1 MKTCIIG
8 TGAISGTHLSALKK
22 INAEIVGL
30 CDVDERKARKKAVEF
45 SLSCPIFT
53 DYKKML
59 DAVCPDVVHV
69 CTPHYLHAEMVC
81 YALGKNINVLSEKP
95 VCINFEQLS
104 ALKNARE
111 KSSAHYGVC
120 FQNRYLA
127 ANREANR
134 EVKSSKI
141 FGASGAVVWN
151 RGADYYAS
159 GEWRGKWA
167 TEGGGVLINQSI
179 HTLDLMINALGLPVS
194 VKAEMEN
201 EHLKSVIEVEDFAFI
216 ALKYPDFTATFTA
229 TTAGAESYPVVTSF
243 YTDKGIIETRGDAL
257 IVNGKESAASKEA
270 RLSGKTEW
278 GAGHEMLIADF
289 HSSVKEKRP
298 VSCDFL
304 GCLDTMKTVLAAYQS
319 AKTDEEIFTENIK
332 L

>member
-8 TGAISGTHLSALKK
+8 TGAISGIHLDALKK

-30 CDVDERKARKKAVEF
+30 CDIDERKASKKAAEF
-45 SLSCPIFT
+45 SLCCPVFT
-53 DYKKML
+53 DYKKMF
-59 DAVCPDVVHV
+59 DAVCPDVVHI
-69 CTPHYLHAEMVC
+69 CTPHYLHAEMVIC
-81 YALGKNINVLSEKP
+81 ALEKNINVLSEKP
-95 VCINFEQLS
+95 VCINFKQLS
-104 ALKNARE
+104 ALKAARE

-134 EVKSSKI
+134 EVKNAKI

-159 GEWRGKWA
+159 GAWRGKWK

-179 HTLDLMINALGLPVS
+179 HTLDLMIDALGMPVS
-194 VKAEMEN
+194 IKAEMKN
-201 EHLKSVIEVEDFAFI
+201 EHLQGIIEVEDFAFLS
-216 ALKYPDFTATFTA
+216 LKYPDFTATFTA
-229 TTAGAESYPVVTSF
+229 TTGGRGSYPVTTSF
-243 YTDKGIIETRGDAL
+243 YTDAGIVQTRGDVL
-257 IVNGKESAASKEA
+257 VVNGKETDASKEA

-289 HSSVKEKRP
+289 YDAVKENRP

-304 GCLDTMKTVLAAYQS
+304 GCLDTMKTVLAAYES
-319 AKTDEEIFTENIK
+319 AKTGKEIFTENIK